1 MKGVIVVVSVLVL
14 ALMGGCGIVLANPP
28 LVPPIQ
34 YEQFCEAQK
43 VAGTGIVDVST
54 SIVDKKI
61 ALEYYNTMAGDGDL
75 ELDSEHL
82 YSQNPEKIAREV
94 DAVNNG
100 EKSGLNLIE
109 TTKMTYAGDTP
120 LVGGKLLNSKAF
132 YGGIGAE
139 VQEMFSVY
147 EIEKDQTAF
156 FASTTPYNPKD
167 PKKCDA
173 SICKDCCCLDANNK
187 EIPNCKC
194 EFNKTQQKCV
204 PTNKTTCLPIRGAVC
219 KDKDGEP
226 CECEEYKHQQ
236 QDPCGCDGKPDCGCD
251 KKDGHK
257 GARPEDLIGK
267 LERAGRDGDK
277 VEELMTA
284 ENGYYVPSHVL
295 GIDVKSSFNGTWG
308 TDAKWHKIFYKDIKA
323 HEMFTGTFEAEKTIK
338 FHENP
343 VPEKEKKPCD
353 GVDC

>member
-82 YSQNPEKIAREV
+82 YSQNPEKIAREI

-100 EKSGLNLIE
+100 KKSGMNLIE

-132 YGGIGAE
+132 YGGIGARYRRCSPSMRWKRIRHPSLHP
-139 VQEMFSVY
+139 QRP
-147 EIEKDQTAF
+147 IIP
-156 FASTTPYNPKD
+156 STN
-167 PKKCDA
+167 A
-173 SICKDCCCLDANNK
+173 GNA
-187 EIPNCKC
+187 
-194 EFNKTQQKCV
+194 
-204 PTNKTTCLPIRGAVC
+204 
-219 KDKDGEP
+219 
-226 CECEEYKHQQ
+226 
-236 QDPCGCDGKPDCGCD
+236 
-251 KKDGHK
+251 
-257 GARPEDLIGK
+257 
-267 LERAGRDGDK
+267 ER
-277 VEELMTA
+277 
-284 ENGYYVPSHVL
+284 N
-295 GIDVKSSFNGTWG
+295 
-308 TDAKWHKIFYKDIKA
+308 
-323 HEMFTGTFEAEKTIK
+323 
-338 FHENP
+338 
-343 VPEKEKKPCD
+343 
-353 GVDC
+353 